1 MKENSDVESSESS
14 ENSEKSNESG
24 EEGNESGEEGGESG
38 EEIEKSG
45 EEMEESGEEIDD
57 EEGNESGEEG
67 GESGEEIEKSGEEME
82 ESGEEI
88 EGEEVEVE
96 VEEIEVEEIEVDEV
110 ESPGARVGPD
120 TIDSG
125 GFVGSGRVGCVG
137 PTGSA
142 GPASI
147 TGSSGAKSVV
157 PVVSILP
164 PTPVKNKGKGK
175 GTPDDNQ
182 EDILLADFDPDS
194 LRVDNDEPGGL
205 KCGRERSGTGDVR
218 GSKTHRRSASHSTAP
233 TVPSTEDDDVD
244 DDDVDDDDDVKDL
257 DKIHPDV
264 DDDDVED
271 LDEIHPQ
278 GSSRSTGGF
287 SQGRAAGNNFNWGD
301 VKDVMDPPDWNAS
314 TYGKVLLFVNRDPG
328 TAPYMSFS
336 TETTSELPVVLKE
349 LSGRFS
355 PIERRDSRIY
365 VYEEETWEVKGRF
378 SQAVKDKTPLQWEM
392 NDGGKLVLNLLA
404 VGVFFFILFHIY
416 NLNHFQDDLVDEN
429 MNLKSASGSAAG
441 SIYIKSSASGSAAS
455 SFVAPSDTAETD
467 YKSSKDWGP
476 MQQILVDTFKTS
488 PHLLQ
493 RKKQT
498 DLRLAYSKYLA
509 IRKMIEDVNAME
521 RAAAWTHAKPTVE
534 DIARVFMS
542 RSGYFNRPRQLFP
555 RVKHVPEMLKWLEG
569 GEDAPEESDVWGD
582 KKPSFKHLKEILD
595 FHAPETGKGKG
606 KGKAKAQAGGG
617 SKKKAGPTN
626 KKAGPSN
633 KKAGPSNSR
642 QNDD

>member
-1 MKENSDVESSESS
+1 VKENSDVESSESS

-24 EEGNESGEEGGESG
+24 
-38 EEIEKSG
+38 
-45 EEMEESGEEIDD
+45 

-125 GFVGSGRVGCVG
+125 GFVGSGRVGRVG

-175 GTPDDNQ
+175 GKGTPDDNQ

-205 KCGRERSGTGDVR
+205 KRGRERSGTGDVR
-218 GSKTHRRSASHSTAP
+218 GSKTHHRSASHSTAP
-233 TVPSTEDDDVD
+233 TVPSTEDDD
-244 DDDVDDDDDVKDL
+244 
-257 DKIHPDV
+257 

-271 LDEIHPQ
+271 LNEIDPQ
-278 GSSRSTGGF
+278 GSSHSTGGF
-287 SQGRAAGNNFNWGD
+287 SRGRAAGNNFNWGD

-355 PIERRDSRIY
+355 PIQRRDSQIY
-365 VYEEETWEVKGRF
+365 LFQDEMWEVKG
-378 SQAVKDKTPLQWEM
+378 
-392 NDGGKLVLNLLA
+392 
-404 VGVFFFILFHIY
+404 
-416 NLNHFQDDLVDEN
+416 
-429 MNLKSASGSAAG
+429 
-441 SIYIKSSASGSAAS
+441 
-455 SFVAPSDTAETD
+455 
-467 YKSSKDWGP
+467 
-476 MQQILVDTFKTS
+476 
-488 PHLLQ
+488 
-493 RKKQT
+493 
-498 DLRLAYSKYLA
+498 
-509 IRKMIEDVNAME
+509 
-521 RAAAWTHAKPTVE
+521 
-534 DIARVFMS
+534 
-542 RSGYFNRPRQLFP
+542 
-555 RVKHVPEMLKWLEG
+555 
-569 GEDAPEESDVWGD
+569 
-582 KKPSFKHLKEILD
+582 
-595 FHAPETGKGKG
+595 
-606 KGKAKAQAGGG
+606 
-617 SKKKAGPTN
+617 
-626 KKAGPSN
+626 
-633 KKAGPSNSR
+633 
-642 QNDD
+642 

>member
-1 MKENSDVESSESS
+1 VKENSDAESSESS
-14 ENSEKSNESG
+14 ENI
-24 EEGNESGEEGGESG
+24 EENSESG
-38 EEIEKSG
+38 EEI
-45 EEMEESGEEIDD
+45 
-57 EEGNESGEEG
+57 
-67 GESGEEIEKSGEEME
+67 E

-88 EGEEVEVE
+88 EGGKVEVE
-96 VEEIEVEEIEVDEV
+96 GIEVDEV

-125 GFVGSGRVGCVG
+125 GFVGSGRVGRVG

-175 GTPDDNQ
+175 GKGTPDDNQ

-205 KCGRERSGTGDVR
+205 KRGRERSGTGDVR

-233 TVPSTEDDDVD
+233 TVPSTEDDD
-244 DDDVDDDDDVKDL
+244 DDVK
-257 DKIHPDV
+257 
-264 DDDDVED
+264 D

-287 SQGRAAGNNFNWGD
+287 SRGRAAGNNFNWGD

-355 PIERRDSRIY
+355 PIQRRDSRIY
-365 VYEEETWEVKGRF
+365 VFQDEMWEVKGQF

-392 NDGGKLVLNLLA
+392 SDDGKLVLPLLA
-404 VGVFFFILFHIY
+404 VGVFFFL
-416 NLNHFQDDLVDEN
+416 L
-429 MNLKSASGSAAG
+429 S
-441 SIYIKSSASGSAAS
+441 
-455 SFVAPSDTAETD
+455 
-467 YKSSKDWGP
+467 
-476 MQQILVDTFKTS
+476 TFIT
-488 PHLLQ
+488 
-493 RKKQT
+493 
-498 DLRLAYSKYLA
+498 
-509 IRKMIEDVNAME
+509 
-521 RAAAWTHAKPTVE
+521 
-534 DIARVFMS
+534 
-542 RSGYFNRPRQLFP
+542 
-555 RVKHVPEMLKWLEG
+555 
-569 GEDAPEESDVWGD
+569 
-582 KKPSFKHLKEILD
+582 
-595 FHAPETGKGKG
+595 
-606 KGKAKAQAGGG
+606 
-617 SKKKAGPTN
+617 
-626 KKAGPSN
+626 
-633 KKAGPSNSR
+633 
-642 QNDD
+642 